1 MAKFLRVGA
10 VGRETPAI
18 LGGDGSL
25 RDLSAFIP
33 DLAGEHL
40 APASLAALAAIDPLS
55 LPPIDSSARVGPCVA
70 GTSNFI
76 AVGLNYFDHAREV
89 GAEPPPEP
97 IIFNKAPSCI
107 VGACDPIVIP
117 AGSRTTDW
125 EVELAVVINRD
136 CSEVPRDRAREFVA
150 GYCICHDVSERHSQ
164 IDRGGQWVK
173 GKSFPGFG
181 PLGPWLVT
189 PDEVPQI
196 SQARLWLQ
204 VNERIMQDGNTA
216 QMIFKVDEIIAYVS
230 QFMLLRAGDV
240 ITTGTP
246 KGVGLGRK
254 PEQYLKAGDVVR
266 LGVDG
271 LGIQQQRLEP
281 HARDARPS

>member
-10 VGRETPAI
+10 TGKEIPAI
-18 LGGDGSL
+18 VAPDGSH
-25 RDLSAFIP
+25 RDLSRVIP
-33 DLAGEHL
+33 DLAGVHL
-40 APASLAALAAIDPLS
+40 APASLASLGALDPLQLPVLDPS
-55 LPPIDSSARVGPCVA
+55 LRIGPCVA
-70 GTSNFI
+70 GTSNFLAI
-76 AVGLNYFDHAREV
+76 GLNYFDHAREV
-89 GAEPPPEP
+89 GAPPPPEP

-107 VGACDPIVIP
+107 VGPYDDIVIP

-125 EVELAVVINRD
+125 EVELGVIINQD
-136 CSEVPRDRAREFVA
+136 CSEVSLDRALEFVA

-164 IDRGGQWVK
+164 IERGGQWVK

-189 PDEVPQI
+189 PSEVPQI
-196 SQARLWLQ
+196 ANARLWLEVDGQ
-204 VNERIMQDGNTA
+204 VMQDGTTA
-216 QMIFKVDEIIAYVS
+216 QMIFTVSEIIAYVS

-254 PEQYLKAGDVVR
+254 PEIYLKAGDVVR

-271 LGIQQQRLEP
+271 LGIQEQRFTLHP
-281 HARDARPS
+281 RDKSS

>member
-1 MAKFLRVGA
+1 MAKFLRAGA
-10 VGRETPAI
+10 RGTEIPAI
-18 LGGDGSL
+18 VAPDGSH
-25 RDLSAFIP
+25 RDLSRFIP
-33 DLAGEHL
+33 DLAGEYL
-40 APASLAALAAIDPLS
+40 APASLASLDALDPLQ
-55 LPPIDSSARVGPCVA
+55 LPVLDPSFRVGPCVA
-70 GTSNFI
+70 GTSNFLAI
-76 AVGLNYFDHAREV
+76 GLNYFDHAREV
-89 GAEPPPEP
+89 GAAPPPEP

-107 VGACDPIVIP
+107 VGPYDDIVIP

-125 EVELAVVINRD
+125 EVELGVVINQD
-136 CSEVPRDRAREFVA
+136 CSEVSVERALEFVA

-164 IDRGGQWVK
+164 IERGGQWVK

-189 PDEVPQI
+189 PSEVPQI
-196 SQARLWLQ
+196 ANSRLWLEVQGQ
-204 VNERIMQDGNTA
+204 VMQDGTTA
-216 QMIFKVDEIIAYVS
+216 QMIFTVSEIIAYVS

-254 PEQYLKAGDVVR
+254 PEIYLKAGDVVR

-271 LGIQQQRLEP
+271 LGIQEQRFTLHP
-281 HARDARPS
+281 RDRSQ